1 MKYVILACSNDKIFD
16 RPRQLLEVN
25 GEKLISR
32 TIRLLKENGIND
44 ILVIAKDKRFYDL
57 GVKVHEPQHNT
68 YDYITR
74 KGYWM
79 DAFPIEIM
87 NEPMCFIWGDVYF
100 SENAIKTIVENET
113 NTALFFCVFENHTTK
128 YIKKW
133 DEPLA
138 YKVQDME
145 MFKRGIEETKR
156 LYDEKVTWRN
166 PIVWELYRVL
176 HGQNVNVHQMTTDYI
191 AINDETTD
199 IDGHDDI
206 YLLNKVLG
214 GETMVKV
221 KVIEDFTLG
230 RFAEIKDTLE
240 RCGGKNQ
247 EGYLYVGDIFKC
259 DNDLADYLM
268 KTNKEGRAFV
278 EVVEIIPEEDKSK
291 EKDNEKEVKPKKT
304 TNKKTTKSVAK
315 K

>member
-32 TIRLLKENGIND
+32 TIRLLKENGVND
-44 ILVIAKDKRFYDL
+44 ILIIAKDKRFYDL
-57 GVKVHEPQHNT
+57 GVPVHEPLHNT

-128 YIKKW
+128 YIKQW

-145 MFKRGIEETKR
+145 MFKAGIEETKR

-199 IDGHDDI
+199 IDSHEDI
-206 YLLNKVLG
+206 ELLLGVLG
-214 GETMVKV
+214 GGNMFKV
-221 KVIEDFTLG
+221 EVLEEFTLG
-230 RFAEIKDTLE
+230 RFDELKNIQRKAREEK
-240 RCGGKNQ
+240 GK
-247 EGYLYVGDIFKC
+247 LFVGDIFEC
-259 DNDLADYLM
+259 DQEMADYLL
-268 KTNKEGRAFV
+268 KDNALKRAFV
-278 EVVEIIPEEDKSK
+278 RVVEIIPEK
-291 EKDNEKEVKPKKT
+291 EFKKPKSVRKT
-304 TNKKTTKSVAK
+304 IAK